1 MGTDPYLA
9 VVAELDLL
17 ARRVDALSGELR
29 RLRGA
34 DAVGAAGT
42 EGIPAAPPRPAP
54 VPWAPAAQPAR
65 GRPGPWG
72 VGGRAQAPADHGG
85 GPRAPRR
92 PRMSGARV
100 LAWTGGGVT
109 LLGVVL
115 FLALAASRGWF
126 GPVGRVACGAVL
138 GAALIGVAL
147 RLQPRANAR
156 LGALALAGTGVATL
170 YLTVAAAVAV
180 YGFLAPAP
188 ALAPALAVAGGGV
201 ALADRWRAQSL
212 ACGAVV
218 GAVTLAPV
226 LVWGWLLVALAL
238 ALQLAALPV
247 VLRRSWSALALVAA
261 AGPVLYGAAV
271 GGLADEVARGPAV
284 AVALGALVAGLAT
297 ALPAARLLPARPVA
311 ALVAAAPV
319 PALVT
324 AAAGGGWRGAA
335 VAAAAAG
342 ALAAFAAVP
351 GTARAVRV
359 VAVAAAAVALFEA
372 TVVAFEGATAT
383 LVLLGQAVVAAVLA
397 AQLRGRLPLAVGADY
412 GGIAV
417 LLALATDAPLERLVH
432 HPAAV
437 DAPLGTAT
445 AVSALVV
452 AFAVAAL
459 VAAVRVGLVR
469 PDPGSAPLWAPLGVV
484 GLYGAASLVV
494 TLALVVSDD
503 HAGFTAGHALVTVS
517 WTVVA
522 LVLLAAGIRRP
533 ALRVAGM
540 VLVGAAVA
548 KLVLFDLVALDGL
561 ARVAA
566 FLGAGLVLLAAGTRY
581 ARLVAEAGADAA

>member
-100 LAWTGGGVT
+100 LVWTGGGVT

-170 YLTVAAAVAV
+170 YLTVAAAAAV

-324 AAAGGGWRGAA
+324 AAAGGGEGGAA
-335 VAAAAAG
+335 RPWRRP
-342 ALAAFAAVP
+342 L
-351 GTARAVRV
+351 RAPSPPSRRCREPRVRS
-359 VAVAAAAVALFEA
+359 
-372 TVVAFEGATAT
+372 GWWPSPRRRWRCSRPRSSRS
-383 LVLLGQAVVAAVLA
+383 
-397 AQLRGRLPLAVGADY
+397 RGRRPRSCCSARRSSPPCWRRSCGAGY